1 MLCFIYQNND
11 NTLVTNVV
19 PDPTWNVAPVLT
31 CIDPNLVNAILPDA
45 ASDSM
50 NNDDPVDTV
59 KFLGVLNT

>member
-11 NTLVTNVV
+11 NTSVTNVV
-19 PDPTWNVAPVLT
+19 PDPTWSVEPVLT
-31 CIDPNLVNAILPDA
+31 CIDPIFVNAILPDA
-45 ASDSM
+45 ASDSI